1 MNWIVVTEQEFNQFQ
16 RENNLRKVKN
26 NGSTV
31 SLMGDYM
38 FADELLLNGTV
49 VVGKQM
55 HGQMFDE
62 YEIRTT
68 EEKYFNKDTTNVV
81 TERMNQY

>member
-1 MNWIVVTEQEFNQFQ
+1 MNWIVVTAQEFNQFQ

-31 SLMGDYM
+31 SLTGEYM

-62 YEIRTT
+62 YEIRTN
-68 EEKYFNKDTTNVV
+68 EEKYLNKEVLDIMTNKI
-81 TERMNQY
+81 NQS